1 MRKVKV
7 KIPGRGTIEVVE
19 YETDIEEHTT
29 AAEYSKRLDEEKKY
43 DEKLDEL
50 ASEVADRIDA
60 APTHDLSGCGPGQR
74 NLEANDKAQARR
86 AQRVGFAERVPPTA
100 PAAPWFSGHEPCV
113 SKSGDL
119 PQPNGTDSPRLCA
132 NADGR

>member
-60 APTHDLSGCGPGQR
+60 AERGDR
-74 NLEANDKAQARR
+74 ALEYWQVGRLIIEHERQLDEKAKQAGLREYE
-86 AQRVGFAERVPPTA
+86 ATG
-100 PAAPWFSGHEPCV
+100 
-113 SKSGDL
+113 
-119 PQPNGTDSPRLCA
+119 
-132 NADGR
+132 